1 MAIAAIPSP
10 GFHLCIDAPG
20 QDPLIIIQAAE
31 EVLHVFQNLLQNG
44 WLTVLHNV
52 TGVERGT
59 QELLDGG
66 WVVGRVG
73 MGQRYTVYRKGKR
86 GW

>member
-1 MAIAAIPSP
+1 MAIAGVLSP
-10 GFHLCIDAPG
+10 GFHLCIDAPRH
-20 QDPLIIIQAAE
+20 DLLTFIQAAE
-31 EVLHVFQNLLQNG
+31 EVLHMMQNLLQNG